1 MTSLYS
7 EDNFSIT
14 HQGVQNSA
22 SSSLCHVLDVSHAS
36 RFLPALGLNT
46 RSPFWD
52 SFFLTPSLA
61 CLPDSICFSY
71 NKCYL
76 CCLLAVGFPLS
87 FAPVICCCITNHP
100 LLGGVNNS
108 FFFFFLTLKCSHIL
122 WSIIWAGHI
131 VGFTSESWCLGPQL
145 GKLEHLNGWVLE
157 LPGCVF
163 THLSEYHPS
172 VPLHH
177 NISHKN
183 VLYVIL

>member
-108 FFFFFLTLKCSHIL
+108 FFFFFNFKMLTHSLINNLGRAYSRFYLWVMVSGASAGKTGTPEWLGARVAWLCLYSSVWIPPQCSI
-122 WSIIWAGHI
+122 
-131 VGFTSESWCLGPQL
+131 TS
-145 GKLEHLNGWVLE
+145 
-157 LPGCVF
+157 
-163 THLSEYHPS
+163 
-172 VPLHH
+172 
-177 NISHKN
+177 
-183 VLYVIL
+183 